1 MQISFFACLYI
12 FSFSLYGFSVSMD
25 FANFSVKES
34 WGKGFVGNITVNN
47 ATKTLWNGWHFTL
60 KAPFEIT
67 KIWNAEIVKKR
78 GDTYLL
84 RSKPVN
90 AKLLAGQTV
99 SLGFVGKFDQGTD
112 KDTQSRFST
121 DIYAKANQ
129 PKLLSFKSLTPEQH
143 RHNPVPRT
151 TLPSRDSSIAAPAP
165 QGDVL
170 AKAPV
175 HLLAS
180 RFVVQTRWP
189 KGFSGKISFVNNSD
203 GDLSGWT
210 LEFVAPFEIIEI
222 WNAKIAGKVGDRYS
236 LTNGHRNTSLKQ
248 GQRTTFNF
256 IAKQPKAG
264 HINNKKY
271 QPKQFTLAAD
281 NSYSKAGSPIGSPSQ
296 NLSPQPK
303 ANSRNLL
310 PNSDRQFSPT
320 RPNHK
325 QSDHKKGAKFNYG
338 EALQK
343 SFLFY
348 EAQRAGKLP
357 DDNRIDW
364 RDDSVLNDGKDV
376 GLDLSGGYFDAGDN
390 VKFGRSLAVAMTLL
404 SWGASEY
411 QQAYRRSGQLDE
423 AMDAIKWGTDYILN
437 AHVTHKGR
445 TKAFY
450 GQVGLGEL
458 DHQYFGRVEEMKNIL
473 RPSLKIDAKN
483 PGSDLAADSAAAL
496 ASAALVFQS
505 TQPSYAR
512 QLIRNA
518 KQLYAFARQYQGR
531 YSDSIAEAANFHKS
545 WDGYQDELAWAAT
558 WIYKATGEKQYLR
571 QAEALYDGV
580 SWTQSPQHKN
590 LGTSVLLA
598 QERPENLQ
606 YQKDAETWLDKW
618 VEGSG
623 GVTYTPG
630 GFAWAV
636 EWGSARTA
644 ATAAFISGVY
654 GDTVTDPQG
663 KYAQFATSQID
674 YLLGDNPNN
683 FSYMVGFGDNYA
695 RQPHHRNAA
704 GTKDFR
710 TPKDN
715 RHIIYGA
722 LVGGLTAPN
731 DDAYQDIRRD
741 YVSNEVAIAYNGG
754 FTGALVQQYD
764 KFGGTPLTDAQLNAL
779 PGISVDVGQF
789 G

>member
-1 MQISFFACLYI
+1 
-12 FSFSLYGFSVSMD
+12 MD

-47 ATKTLWNGWHFTL
+47 ATKTLLDGWHFTL

-78 GDTYLL
+78 GDIYVL
-84 RSKPVN
+84 RSKPAN
-90 AKLLAGQTV
+90 AKPLAGQTV
-99 SLGFVGKFDQGTD
+99 SFGFVGKFLKSVEKSVD
-112 KDTQSRFST
+112 KDALGRFST
-121 DIYAKANQ
+121 DIYAKENQ
-129 PKLLSFKSLTPEQH
+129 PKFLSFNGLTPE
-143 RHNPVPRT
+143 P
-151 TLPSRDSSIAAPAP
+151 
-165 QGDVL
+165 
-170 AKAPV
+170 
-175 HLLAS
+175 
-180 RFVVQTRWP
+180 
-189 KGFSGKISFVNNSD
+189 
-203 GDLSGWT
+203 
-210 LEFVAPFEIIEI
+210 
-222 WNAKIAGKVGDRYS
+222 
-236 LTNGHRNTSLKQ
+236 
-248 GQRTTFNF
+248 TFDF
-256 IAKQPKAG
+256 TAKQPKAERIDNQK
-264 HINNKKY
+264 H
-271 QPKQFTLAAD
+271 QPKAFVLAT
-281 NSYSKAGSPIGSPSQ
+281 NSSGSKADSPIGTPSQ
-296 NLSPQPK
+296 T
-303 ANSRNLL
+303 LL
-310 PNSDRQFSPT
+310 
-320 RPNHK
+320 
-325 QSDHKKGAKFNYG
+325 DHKRGGKFNYG

-348 EAQRAGKLP
+348 EAQRAGRLP

-364 RDDSVLNDGKDV
+364 RDDSVLDDGKDV

-390 VKFGRSLAVAMTLL
+390 VKFGMTTAATMTLL

-411 QQAYRRSGQLDE
+411 RQAYRRSGQLDE

-437 AHVTHKGR
+437 AHVAKNGR
-445 TKAFY
+445 TQAFY

-458 DHQYFGRVEEMKNIL
+458 DHQYFGRVEDMKNIP

-483 PGSDLAADSAAAL
+483 PGSDLAAESAAAL
-496 ASAALVFQS
+496 ASAAVVFQS

-512 QLIRNA
+512 RLIRNA
-518 KQLYAFARQYQGR
+518 KQLYAFAKQYQGR
-531 YSDSIAEAANFHKS
+531 YSDSITEAANFHKS
-545 WDGYQDELAWAAT
+545 WDDYQDELAWAAT
-558 WIYKATGEKQYLR
+558 WIYKATGEKQYLK

-580 SWTQSPQHKN
+580 SWTQSLNHKN

-598 QERPENLQ
+598 YERPENLQ
-606 YQKDAETWLDKW
+606 YQQDAETWLDRW
-618 VEGSG
+618 VEGRN
-623 GVTYTPG
+623 GVKYTPG

-663 KYAQFATSQID
+663 KYAEFSTSQVD

-683 FSYMVGFGDNYA
+683 FSYMVGFGENYA

-710 TPKDN
+710 TSKDN

-741 YVSNEVAIAYNGG
+741 YVANEVAIAYNGG

-764 KFGGTPLTDAQLNAL
+764 KFGGTPLTDAQLNSL
-779 PGISVDVGQF
+779 PGISVDVGPF